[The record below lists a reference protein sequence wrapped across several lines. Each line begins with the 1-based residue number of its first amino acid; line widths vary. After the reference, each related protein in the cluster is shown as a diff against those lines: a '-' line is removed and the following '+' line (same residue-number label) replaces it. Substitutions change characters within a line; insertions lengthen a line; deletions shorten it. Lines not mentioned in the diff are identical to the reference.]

1 MPGHARPEIH
11 KVQNPNGARTRGPS
25 REHVLNEPAWP
36 HRVEFRFIPT
46 AIATSNTMQPSDRR
60 PIQSQRGTYRR
71 GLIIVATLAIAYVAS
86 HFFRA
91 SNVTIGLDLMRDLH
105 IGPEA
110 LGGLT
115 GAFFFGFAATQI
127 PCGFFFDRFGP
138 RNTVVGM
145 LVLATIGAA
154 IFTMAPN
161 WPALL
166 AGRVLMGA
174 GFGVMLIGSMVVI
187 SRWFPPDRFST
198 LSAMVL
204 SIGLLGNLAATTPL
218 AWASEATGWRIV
230 FAAAVAFTA
239 LATIAVWLIVRD
251 APPGHPFLT
260 RTPESPHEMLR
271 GFAEVLGEPRLRPI
285 LALNFTNYACTFT
298 VLGLWAG
305 PYLRE
310 VHGLSP
316 IAAGNVLL
324 SAVVTYQAGMIVFG
338 PLDRRLDT
346 RKWIAVGGSLMIVS
360 VLSLLALM
368 QGPPTWLAIC
378 AICCIGFLSA
388 SSTMVMT
395 HGRGIFP
402 DRLIGR
408 GIATINTAVMLG
420 VACMQSLSGVVIGA
434 FDPLPDG
441 TRSETAYRALFAVL
455 VVTLTTAVAIYSRS
469 QDVKPSD
476 EMRARTA
483 T

>member
-1 MPGHARPEIH
+1 M
-11 KVQNPNGARTRGPS
+11 Q
-25 REHVLNEPAWP
+25 
-36 HRVEFRFIPT
+36 
-46 AIATSNTMQPSDRR
+46 SNQRC
-60 PIQSQRGTYRR
+60 PIQSQRGSRRR
-71 GLIIVATLAIAYVAS
+71 GLTIVATLAIAYVAS

-91 SNVTIGLDLMRDLH
+91 SNVTIGLDLMRDLD
-105 IGPEA
+105 IGPQA

-115 GAFFFGFAATQI
+115 GAFFFGFAAMQI

-138 RNTVVGM
+138 RRTVVGM
-145 LVLATIGAA
+145 LVLATIGGT
-154 IFTMAPN
+154 IFTLASS
-161 WPALL
+161 WPILL
-166 AGRVLMGA
+166 AGRMLLGA

-198 LSAMVL
+198 LAAMVL
-204 SIGLLGNLAATTPL
+204 SIGLIGNLAATTPL
-218 AWASEATGWRIV
+218 AWASQVIGWRVV

-260 RTPESPHEMLR
+260 RAPETPREMIR
-271 GFAEVLGEPRLRPI
+271 GLAEVLSEPRLRPI
-285 LALNFTNYACTFT
+285 LALNFCNYACTFT
-298 VLGLWAG
+298 VQGLWGG

-310 VHGLSP
+310 VHGLSQ
-316 IAAGNVLL
+316 IEAGNVLL
-324 SAVVTYQAGMIVFG
+324 AAVVAYQFGMLVFG

-346 RKWIAVGGSLMIVS
+346 RKWIAVGGSLVVIAMLAV
-360 VLSLLALM
+360 LALVP
-368 QGPPTWLAIC
+368 QPRAWVPVA
-378 AICCIGFLSA
+378 AICCIGFVSA

-408 GIATINTAVMLG
+408 GMATMNTAVMLG
-420 VACMQSLSGVVIGA
+420 VACMQTLSGLIVGA

-441 TRSETAYRALFAVL
+441 ARTETAYRALFAVL
-455 VVTLTTAVAIYSRS
+455 TIVLSVAVAIYGRS

-476 EMRARTA
+476 EMRARAA

>member
-1 MPGHARPEIH
+1 L
-11 KVQNPNGARTRGPS
+11 T
-25 REHVLNEPAWP
+25 
-36 HRVEFRFIPT
+36 
-46 AIATSNTMQPSDRR
+46 
-60 PIQSQRGTYRR
+60 
-71 GLIIVATLAIAYVAS
+71 IVATLAIAYVAS

-91 SNVTIGLDLMRDLH
+91 SNVTIGLDLMRDLG
-105 IGPEA
+105 IGPQA
-110 LGGLT
+110 LGWLT
-115 GAFFFGFAATQI
+115 GAFFFGFAAMQI

-138 RNTVVGM
+138 RNTVVCM
-145 LVLATIGAA
+145 LVLATIGGA
-154 IFTMAPN
+154 IFTAAPN
-161 WPALL
+161 WPTLL
-166 AGRVLMGA
+166 AGRALMGA

-204 SIGLLGNLAATTPL
+204 SIGLVGNLAATTPL
-218 AWASEATGWRIV
+218 AWASEAVGWRAV

-260 RTPESPHEMLR
+260 RTPESPRQMMR
-271 GFAEVLGEPRLRPI
+271 GFAEVLGERRLRPI

-298 VLGLWAG
+298 VQGLWGG

-316 IAAGNVLL
+316 ITAGNVLL
-324 SAVVTYQAGMIVFG
+324 AAVIAYQAGMMVFG

-346 RKWIAVGGSLMIVS
+346 RKWIAVGGSVTIIAL
-360 VLSLLALM
+360 LSLLALV
-368 QGPPTWLAIC
+368 QRPPVWMAVG

-395 HGRGIFP
+395 HGRGLFP

-420 VACMQSLSGVVIGA
+420 VACMQSLSGVIIGA

-441 TRSETAYRALFAVL
+441 ARSETAYRALFGVLAITLSVAV
-455 VVTLTTAVAIYSRS
+455 TIYSRS

-476 EMRARTA
+476 EMRARAA